1 LTENRNLM
9 LALLL
14 ALIVLLA
21 WDQLFVKPQVAA
33 EAAQRKAAQTTQA
46 TAAAAPG
53 APVPAAAPTV
63 DRSVLVAAPGRVR
76 IQTPTLSGSI
86 NLTGARL
93 DDLTLTQYRETIDPK
108 SPHVVLLSPDGAKG
122 AYFAELGWLGNGVRT
137 PGPQT
142 VWTADQATLSP
153 GKPVTL
159 RWDNAQGQL
168 FEITYAVDEQYLFT
182 VTQTVRNQGQGSLVL
197 GAYALLAR
205 TGEPKHQQ
213 FFVLHEGPLGV
224 INGRLQ
230 ERSYEDVRK
239 EPKPAEA
246 STGGWIGITDK
257 YWLAALI
264 PDQKAAIKASYKH
277 SGAGDRYQADYLVD
291 PTTLAAGQ
299 SVSQTAHL
307 FLGAKRVDLIDRYKA
322 QLNATLFDRAI
333 DWGWFWFLTKPM
345 FLLLHWLY
353 HMLGNF
359 GLAIIA
365 LTVIV
370 KAVMFPLA
378 NKSYASMNKLK
389 ELQPR
394 IKDLQERYKDNPQEM
409 QKALIAIYQKE
420 KISPLGG
427 CLPLIVQMPVF
438 FALYKVLFVSL
449 EMRHQPFVGWIKDLS
464 AADPLTPVNLFGLLP
479 FTPPS
484 FIAIGVLP
492 ILMGITMYIQ
502 MKLNPQPTDPVQAK
516 VFAFMPLF
524 MTFIMAPFSAGL
536 VLYWTTNNLLTIVQ
550 QRWLTFQHG
559 TTPAPQA

>member
-1 LTENRNLM
+1 MTENKNLM

-14 ALIVLLA
+14 ALVVLLA
-21 WDQLFVKPQVAA
+21 WDQLFMKPQVAA
-33 EAAQRKAAQTTQA
+33 QRKAVEATQA
-46 TAAAAPG
+46 AAVATPG
-53 APVPAAAPTV
+53 APAPAPATV
-63 DRSVLVAAPGRVR
+63 DRAVLVAAPGRVR
-76 IQTPTLSGSI
+76 IQTPTLNGSI
-86 NLTGARL
+86 DLTGARL

-122 AYFAELGWLGNGVRT
+122 AYFAEVGWLGNGVRT
-137 PGPQT
+137 PGPRT
-142 VWTADQATLSP
+142 VWSADQPTLSP

-159 RWDNAQGQL
+159 RWDNGQGQE
-168 FEITYAVDEQYLFT
+168 FGIRYAVDENYLFT

-197 GAYALLAR
+197 GAYSLLSR
-205 TGEPKHQQ
+205 TGEPEHKK

-224 INGRLQ
+224 VNGRLQ
-230 ERSYEDVRK
+230 EHSYKDVRE

-264 PDQKAAIKASYKH
+264 PDQKAAIKASFKH

-291 PTTLAAGQ
+291 PATLAAGQ
-299 SVSQTAHL
+299 SVSQTAHM
-307 FLGAKRVDLIDRYKA
+307 FLGAKRVDLIDRYKTE
-322 QLNATLFDRAI
+322 LNATLFDRAI

-394 IKDLQERYKDNPQEM
+394 IKELQERYKDNPQEM

-438 FALYKVLFVSL
+438 FSLYKVLFVSL
-449 EMRHQPFVGWIKDLS
+449 EMRHQPFFGWIHDLS
-464 AADPLTPVNLFGLLP
+464 GPDTLTPINLFGLLP
-479 FTPPS
+479 YTPPS

-524 MTFIMAPFSAGL
+524 MTFVMAPFSAGL
-536 VLYWTTNNLLTIVQ
+536 VLYWTTNNLLTIAQ
-550 QRWLTFQHG
+550 QRWLTTQHG